1 MPDFDPSPLFALSL
15 FPYLFFFISSGK
27 SGFPTLTRR
36 GFQLTLLFVG
46 VTIVAAVVADFRFDA
61 ELVAIDPLHG
71 GAEAFLTL
79 SNAVIVAGLI
89 KPQRCSDEHPLREVG
104 PRSRTAENGSL
115 PLIFM
120 LTPLLAIAPATV
132 SWSPKKWAL

>member
-15 FPYLFFFISSGK
+15 FPYLFFLYQLGK
-27 SGFPTLTRR
+27 KRLLPALTRR

-46 VTIVAAVVADFRFDA
+46 VTIVAAVVADLRFDS

-89 KPQRCSDEHPLREVG
+89 KPQKV
-104 PRSRTAENGSL
+104 
-115 PLIFM
+115 
-120 LTPLLAIAPATV
+120 
-132 SWSPKKWAL
+132 

>member
-1 MPDFDPSPLFALSL
+1 MVEQSANKLGGSDLMPDFDPSPLFALSL
-15 FPYLFFFISSGK
+15 FPYLIFLYYLGRRRLLPVLS
-27 SGFPTLTRR
+27 RR

-46 VTIVAAVVADFRFDA
+46 ISFAAAVIADLKFGT

-89 KPQRCSDEHPLREVG
+89 GYQKVLR
-104 PRSRTAENGSL
+104 
-115 PLIFM
+115 
-120 LTPLLAIAPATV
+120 
-132 SWSPKKWAL
+132 

>member
-15 FPYLFFFISSGK
+15 IPYLVFLYHLGK
-27 SGFPTLTRR
+27 KRLLPAVTRR
-36 GFQLTLLFVG
+36 GFQLTLLFVA
-46 VTIVAAVVADFRFDA
+46 VTIVAAVVADLRFDA

-89 KPQRCSDEHPLREVG
+89 KPQKV
-104 PRSRTAENGSL
+104 
-115 PLIFM
+115 
-120 LTPLLAIAPATV
+120 
-132 SWSPKKWAL
+132 

>member
-15 FPYLFFFISSGK
+15 FPYLVFLYHLGK
-27 SGFPTLTRR
+27 KRLLPALTRR

-46 VTIVAAVVADFRFDA
+46 VTIVAAVVADLRFGA

-79 SNAVIVAGLI
+79 SNAVIVAGLV
-89 KPQRCSDEHPLREVG
+89 KPQKVQ
-104 PRSRTAENGSL
+104 
-115 PLIFM
+115 
-120 LTPLLAIAPATV
+120 
-132 SWSPKKWAL
+132 

>member
-15 FPYLFFFISSGK
+15 FPYLFFLNQLGK
-27 SGFPTLTRR
+27 KRLLPTLTRR

-46 VTIVAAVVADFRFDA
+46 VTIVAAVVADLRFDA

-89 KPQRCSDEHPLREVG
+89 KPQKV
-104 PRSRTAENGSL
+104 
-115 PLIFM
+115 
-120 LTPLLAIAPATV
+120 
-132 SWSPKKWAL
+132 